1 MGCKLLMF
9 LFYCTLSATNTIP
22 TGLPQDVLRALSS
35 ERQNCII
42 NCNKMKFL
50 GEMEGHCKDMID
62 SDGPFKHG
70 AGVFW
75 YEPVIYTTEYSSPS
89 VDV

>member
-1 MGCKLLMF
+1 
-9 LFYCTLSATNTIP
+9 
-22 TGLPQDVLRALSS
+22 
-35 ERQNCII
+35 
-42 NCNKMKFL
+42 
-50 GEMEGHCKDMID
+50 MID

-89 VDV
+89 VDD